1 MSSPGNKRNSI
12 TIPNP
17 ISIPQ
22 RSREPSIEARSRGN
36 STARKNS
43 ITTLAQ
49 EFADNSEKLATRHST
64 NKIQVIIESLIK
76 VLEALKIN

>member
-1 MSSPGNKRNSI
+1 MSSQGNKRNSI

-22 RSREPSIEARSRGN
+22 RSREPSIEAKGRSN

-43 ITTLAQ
+43 ITDLAQ

-64 NKIQVIIESLIK
+64 NKIQVIVDAVIK
-76 VLEALKIN
+76 VLETLKN